1 VMVIIVL
8 LGSLPGKI
16 AASRNHPYAT
26 AISAAAWISFL
37 RSPDENNLPAN
48 REEGIRQELENRD

>member
-1 VMVIIVL
+1 MKEIKRLVELMG
-8 LGSLPGKI
+8 LG
-16 AASRNHPYAT
+16 A
-26 AISAAAWISFL
+26 L